1 MIHGTVARHLG
12 RLADFAPDLAAPIGL
27 EARTVPAAVV
37 TEL

>member
-1 MIHGTVARHLG
+1 MISGPVARHLG

-27 EARTVPAAVV
+27 EARSVPAAVV